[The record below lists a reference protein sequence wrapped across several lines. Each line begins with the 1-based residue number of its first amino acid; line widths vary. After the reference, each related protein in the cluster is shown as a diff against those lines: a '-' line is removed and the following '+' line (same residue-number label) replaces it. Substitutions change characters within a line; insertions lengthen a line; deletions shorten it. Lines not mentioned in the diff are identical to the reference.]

1 MQGIAGAAGSL
12 FENEYRIVGL
22 DALVGDCLRWFLCTV
37 SAGVALQSTALLQ
50 QFGTLNSCAGG
61 EQNRLPDCAHCRAL
75 GYSSALPAPAASS
88 ACQPGLGPDH
98 PPLPSSPLPP
108 GPQFKRWQSEGGMA
122 VLTGSS
128 RWVSRESV
136 MRDVQNSR
144 DRYVRPSWLSR
155 QATAEGQQG
164 S

>member
-1 MQGIAGAAGSL
+1 
-12 FENEYRIVGL
+12 
-22 DALVGDCLRWFLCTV
+22 
-37 SAGVALQSTALLQ
+37 
-50 QFGTLNSCAGG
+50 
-61 EQNRLPDCAHCRAL
+61 
-75 GYSSALPAPAASS
+75 
-88 ACQPGLGPDH
+88 
-98 PPLPSSPLPP
+98 
-108 GPQFKRWQSEGGMA
+108 MA